1 MHRQIRDRTVE
12 CHAADRLRQ
21 QHGCRGG
28 RGHRA
33 APAYRQT
40 TPASTTWAIDAAPVG
55 MMRWLVVILFRHRYS
70 QKDNG
75 AARSQALQSR
85 HSPRLE
91 PAGEATMAI
100 EHFEKLSIRSDPIE
114 GGPVALEARAD
125 QSVLHHSG
133 AQECPDE
140 FQQLP
145 GLRARRLLRQA
156 CGFLLVGGV
165 AHLIFLALVHYDK
178 PANQTR
184 LIPVIPGGQKQS
196 IVPTDKQPATISG
209 DQNQSMFSID
219 KQPVIVPAEQNEAT
233 ISGHSMHDARPEERS
248 PDNLT
253 SKPPDVAIGPLKN
266 SALVSPDQNAV
277 SPDQNTAVA
286 ANDGGYV
293 VQVSAERSDAK
304 AQASF
309 KTLQS
314 RYPHVLGRR
323 SPLIR
328 RVELGEKGIFYR
340 AQIGSFDTVEQARRL
355 CAVLKSAGAHCM
367 VQKNS

>member
-1 MHRQIRDRTVE
+1 MV
-12 CHAADRLRQ
+12 
-21 QHGCRGG
+21 
-28 RGHRA
+28 
-33 APAYRQT
+33 
-40 TPASTTWAIDAAPVG
+40 S
-55 MMRWLVVILFRHRYS
+55 
-70 QKDNG
+70 
-75 AARSQALQSR
+75 
-85 HSPRLE
+85 
-91 PAGEATMAI
+91 
-100 EHFEKLSIRSDPIE
+100 
-114 GGPVALEARAD
+114 
-125 QSVLHHSG
+125 
-133 AQECPDE
+133 PDE

-145 GLRARRLLRQA
+145 GPRARRLLRRA

-165 AHLIFLALVHYDK
+165 AYLILLAVVHYDK
-178 PANQTR
+178 PANQTSI
-184 LIPVIPGGQKQS
+184 IPVIPGGQKQS

-209 DQNQSMFSID
+209 DQNQSMFPID
-219 KQPVIVPAEQNEAT
+219 KQPAIVPAEQNEAT

-253 SKPPDVAIGPLKN
+253 SKPPDVAIELLKN
-266 SALVSPDQNAV
+266 SALVSPDQNTV
-277 SPDQNTAVA
+277 SPDQNTAVP

-314 RYPHVLGRR
+314 RYPHVLGHR

-340 AQIGSFDTVEQARRL
+340 AQIGPFDTVEQARRL